1 MLNAFLYFFALVA
14 SVFWLGS
21 LPALIAGFRRVPCL
35 ADVEPLTDAE
45 CPRLSIIV
53 PACNEAETVEPAM
66 RSLLRVD
73 YPGLE
78 IIAVEDR
85 STDATGEILNRL
97 ASEDQRLR
105 VLHLRELPA
114 GWLGK
119 NNALH
124 QGAAIARGE
133 WLLFT
138 DADVVYAPDSLR
150 RAVALAQGGDWDHLV
165 AYPQMVAEGFWERAF
180 ISFFM
185 VIFNIRFRTW
195 DAARK
200 NSKGYVGVGAFN
212 MVRASVYR
220 QLGGHVR
227 LKMDV
232 ADDVHLGK
240 LIKLSGY
247 RQCLAEAR
255 ERIRVRWA
263 FGLRGVI
270 HVLTKN
276 AFAGHDYS
284 WLLIARSVVGLGLV
298 AVWPWLGV
306 FIGPWPT
313 RLLCGAV
320 LAAMIGL
327 QAFFARRGGAA
338 TVYALAWPLA
348 ALLFLYISIRSGVL
362 TERQQG
368 VYWRGTFYP
377 LAELRRGLLR
387 G

>member
-1 MLNAFLYFFALVA
+1 MSTWSYYLLALIA
-14 SVFWLGS
+14 AGFWLGS
-21 LPALIAGFRRVPCL
+21 LPALILGFRRVSYL
-35 ADVEPLTDAE
+35 GDVPPLEDAE

-53 PACNEAETVEPAM
+53 PACNEAATVEPAM

-73 YPGLE
+73 YPALE

-85 STDATGEILNRL
+85 STDSTGEILDRL
-97 ASEDQRLR
+97 AHEDARLR
-105 VLHLRELPA
+105 VLHLGTLPA

-119 NNALH
+119 NHALH
-124 QGAAIARGE
+124 QGAALATGE

-138 DADVVYAPDSLR
+138 DADVVYEPDALR

-195 DAARK
+195 EAAQKRG
-200 NSKGYVGVGAFN
+200 KGYVGVGAFN
-212 MVRASVYR
+212 MVRAGVYH
-220 QLGGHVR
+220 QLGGHER

-284 WLLIARSVVGLGLV
+284 WLLIARSIVGLGIV
-298 AVWPWLGV
+298 AVWPWLGL
-306 FIGPWPT
+306 FSGPWPA
-313 RLLCGAV
+313 RLLCGTAPV
-320 LAAMIGL
+320 AMLVL
-327 QAFFARRGGAA
+327 QAFFSRRGGAA
-338 TVYALAWPLA
+338 TIYALAWPLA

-362 TERQQG
+362 TERQRG

-377 LAELRRGLLR
+377 LDELRRGLLR

>member
-1 MLNAFLYFFALVA
+1 MNWLFHLLAFIAA
-14 SVFWLGS
+14 GFWLGS
-21 LPALIAGFRRVPCL
+21 LPALISGFRRVPNL
-35 ADVEPLTDAE
+35 RDLPALPDSE

-73 YPGLE
+73 YPSVE

-85 STDATGEILNRL
+85 STDATGEILDRL
-97 ASEDQRLR
+97 AQEDPRLR
-105 VLHLRELPA
+105 VLHLRELPP

-124 QGAAIARGE
+124 QGAAHASGD

-138 DADVVYAPDSLR
+138 DADVVYEPDALR
-150 RAVALAQGGDWDHLV
+150 RALALAQGGEWDHLV
-165 AYPQMVAEGFWERAF
+165 VYPLLEAKGFWERAF

-195 DAARK
+195 EAAK
-200 NSKGYVGVGAFN
+200 KQSKGYVGVGAFN
-212 MVRASVYR
+212 LVRASVYQ
-220 QLGGHVR
+220 QLGGHER

-247 RQCLAEAR
+247 RQCLSEAP

-263 FGLRGVI
+263 FGLRGII

-284 WLLIARSVVGLGLV
+284 WLLIVRSIIGLGIV
-298 AVWPWLGV
+298 AIWPWLGL
-306 FIGPWPT
+306 FTGPILA
-313 RLLCGAV
+313 RALCGAT
-320 LAAMIGL
+320 LAAMFTL
-327 QAFFARRGGAA
+327 QAFFARRGGIQAG
-338 TVYALAWPLA
+338 YALAWPLA

-362 TERQQG
+362 TERQGG

-377 LAELRRGLLR
+377 LADLRRGLLR